1 MASIWIDKKYTELMS
16 EIAPREGSEDEH
28 TFTSMAHASCFAA
41 ALAYNQGKSFDKKLK
56 INRGSEIRDTVLGN
70 KEFTDQMNMLAMAV
84 TESHEILDHKSD
96 DLKDQRYE
104 ILENFTNQ
112 GLGILLKLREKS
124 PTDVT
129 GINVVT
135 QILHDQ
141 SAENVGGESKSELG
155 SPDF

>member
-1 MASIWIDKKYTELMS
+1 MA
-16 EIAPREGSEDEH
+16 A
-28 TFTSMAHASCFAA
+28 
-41 ALAYNQGKSFDKKLK
+41 
-56 INRGSEIRDTVLGN
+56 
-70 KEFTDQMNMLAMAV
+70 
-84 TESHEILDHKSD
+84 TESHEILDHKND

>member
-1 MASIWIDKKYTELMS
+1 MASIWIDKKYVDLMS
-16 EIAPREGSEDEH
+16 EIAPREGSEDKR
-28 TFTSMAHASCFAA
+28 TFINMAHASCFAA
-41 ALAYNQGKSFDKKLK
+41 ALAYNQGKAFDKKLK

-84 TESHEILDHKSD
+84 TESHEILDPKND
-96 DLKDQRYE
+96 DLKNQRYE
-104 ILENFTNQ
+104 ILENFANQ
-112 GLGILLKLREKS
+112 GLDILLKLREKS

-141 SAENVGGESKSELG
+141 STENVGGESKSELG